1 MPGVM
6 QSQAED
12 STSAQQQMVRILSQQ
27 APRPGVHETAIEGLV
42 LSRHDAPK
50 DCEPCTYT
58 PALGFVIQGSKS
70 VQLGDKELVYGPL
83 TYVAC
88 SVHLP
93 VRARIVKASQENP
106 YLSFKIE
113 LDPQEITE
121 LILESKGQLPQE
133 ESCSELACGLC
144 MAQMDNAMQVAITRL
159 LSLLESPADIPV
171 LAPLVRREILYRAL
185 NSELG
190 PRIRKFA
197 AADSQANRVSQVI
210 TTLHNSYTQPLR
222 ISELAEAAN
231 MSESSLFHTFKK
243 VTRMSPLQFQK
254 KLRLHEARHLMLVE
268 GLDAASASYRVGYES
283 PSQFSREYSRMFG
296 APPRTDVSKLR
307 SVNTEM
313 ETMRV

>member
-1 MPGVM
+1 MLGATQP
-6 QSQAED
+6 QAGD
-12 STSAQQQMVRILSQQ
+12 SISLQQQMIDILRRQ
-27 APRPGVHETAIEGLV
+27 APRSGVYETAIEGLM
-42 LSRHDAPK
+42 LSRHDSPK
-50 DCEPCTYT
+50 ACEPCTYT
-58 PALGFVIQGSKS
+58 PALGFVVQGSKS
-70 VQLGDKELVYGPL
+70 VQVGDKELVYGPL

-93 VRARIVKASQENP
+93 VRSRIVKASEDEP
-106 YLSFKIE
+106 YLSFKIS

-121 LILESKGQLPQE
+121 LILESGGQVQHQDDCP
-133 ESCSELACGLC
+133 ELTCGLS
-144 MAQMDNAMQVAITRL
+144 MAQMDEGMQVAISRL
-159 LSLLESPADIPV
+159 LALLESPTDIPV
-171 LAPLVRREILYRAL
+171 LSPLVRREIIYRAL

-197 AADSQANRVSQVI
+197 ATDSQAHRVSQVI

-254 KLRLHEARHLMLVE
+254 KLRLHEARHLMLAE

-296 APPRTDVSKLR
+296 APPRTDVTKLR
-307 SVNTEM
+307 SER
-313 ETMRV
+313 EPMRV